1 MESRGN
7 GRFFVFSA
15 ARAGLTFNAFYASS
29 GHTAGQDRAC
39 PVACM
44 GMDVFNQDREQ
55 SFAKAAL
62 AVMGDCQVVST
73 PDNFELFYAYCSG
86 ENPAVMQVMAALINA
101 RKPFTPE
108 LLQDLRLRCLS
119 GARAATAMES
129 LGGNMGQVIEDV
141 LGKLE
146 ASARDTAIYQDTLNA
161 ATGELGGERSPA
173 DVRKLVDGL
182 LAATRAMEQRTRSLE
197 GELQA
202 SSAQVSDLKS
212 KLDNVRKES
221 MTDPLTNI
229 ANRKAFDEAVRPVAD
244 AVDGGEDVTLLL
256 CDIDHFKKFN
266 DSWGHQTGDQV
277 LRLVASC
284 LAENVKGRDTAAR
297 YGGEEF
303 AVLLRGTGL
312 EAATRVAN
320 QIREQVQTK
329 KLIKKSTGDILGT
342 ITISI
347 GVAAFGNG
355 ETAEAVVRRAD
366 ACLYGAK
373 HSGRNLVINQD
384 DPRMA
389 ALETSAA

>member
-1 MESRGN
+1 MGN
-7 GRFFVFSA
+7 
-15 ARAGLTFNAFYASS
+15 
-29 GHTAGQDRAC
+29 
-39 PVACM
+39 
-44 GMDVFNQDREQ
+44 DVFNQDREQ

-62 AVMGDCQVVST
+62 ALMGECQVVST

-86 ENPAVMQVMAALINA
+86 ENRALAQLMSALIAA

-108 LLQDLRLRCLS
+108 LLSDLRLRCLS
-119 GARAATAMES
+119 GARAAMAMAS
-129 LGGNMGQVIEDV
+129 LGGDMGAVIEDV

-146 ASARDTAIYQDTLNA
+146 ASARDAATYQDTLSA

-173 DVRKLVDGL
+173 DLRKLVDGL
-182 LAATRAMEQRTRSLE
+182 LTATRVMEQRAKSLE

-202 SSAQVSDLKS
+202 SSAQVNDLKS

-229 ANRKAFDEAVRPVAD
+229 ANRKAFDEAVRQAAD
-244 AVDGGEDVTLLL
+244 GIAGGEEVALLL

-277 LRLVASC
+277 LRLVAAC
-284 LAENVKGRDTAAR
+284 LSENVKGRDTAAR

-312 EAATRVAN
+312 DAATHVAD
-320 QIREQVQTK
+320 QIREQIATK
-329 KLIKKSTGDILGT
+329 KLVKKSTGDVLGT

-347 GVAAFGNG
+347 GVAQFGRD
-355 ETAEAVVRRAD
+355 EAVESVVRRAD

-373 HSGRNLVINQD
+373 HSGRNLVINQND
-384 DPRMA
+384 ARMA